1 MMNEDEVN
9 KLIQRWRDSP
19 EDNLKPEDY
28 QQFKD
33 LACLTQVDSEYF
45 LTLLQD
51 EKNQSMVKYMGCVL
65 LTPLMEKVLEKDK
78 SCDQIQAAITHVTT
92 TCRPHEVLEN
102 LIVVVEDADPDA
114 ISETLVASV
123 PHLQTGLLRLEEG
136 RASSLGTVLSVLH
149 KQLTRL
155 PVPYTE
161 QQEADDEFGVC
172 RCCTALTSFTKPF
185 LEEVRSNGGNHQ
197 EMKLELLNFC
207 IRSLREPLLEAELT
221 PQRDSPLWLFAS
233 HIMVTLEAIN
243 QSITEL
249 LFFSTKQ
256 RNIQMDKSQLAE
268 SKGCLAYLLFVRLL
282 AMECIPTVLSP
293 EFILQCNVEYI
304 HQLLSSKRESH
315 LLKGLALFER
325 CLERVHDNSLAV
337 NLLELKSF
345 YHVKQSLLQVLT
357 DCPMQH
363 LRESGE
369 KVLQLLIHKLEAEAK
384 HKLFRYLLETSK
396 HPGVQCYIVKNI
408 QHQVESSM
416 KLGNATGCFLGAELL
431 PLLGLV
437 LTLANGAETDLL
449 HNKDKIMASLNLL
462 CYLLSRD
469 KALSSNAAVWE
480 DVSRMRDEY
489 TRMLRVCITMSRSYY
504 MAELKALRDDHRLK
518 AREARASTGT
528 CLQISTVKPGN
539 LSKRSPE
546 VQHQVLQSALVTF
559 DLMESL
565 IVRTEESIPNKLLY
579 LCEQ

>member
-1 MMNEDEVN
+1 MMNEDQVN
-9 KLIQRWRDSP
+9 KLIQRWGDTP

-51 EKNQSMVKYMGCVL
+51 EKNQSMVKSMGCVL

-92 TCRPHEVLEN
+92 TCRPHKVLEN

-221 PQRDSPLWLFAS
+221 PQRDSSPLWLFAS
-233 HIMVTLEAIN
+233 HIMVTLDAIN

-282 AMECIPTVLSP
+282 ALECIPTVLSP
-293 EFILQCNVEYI
+293 EFILQCNVEYV

-345 YHVKQSLLQVLT
+345 YHVKQ
-357 DCPMQH
+357 
-363 LRESGE
+363 RESGQ
-369 KVLQLLIHKLEAEAK
+369 KVFQLLIHKLEAEAK
-384 HKLFRYLLETSK
+384 HKLFGWLLKSSK
-396 HPGVQCYIVKNI
+396 HPGVECFIVKNI
-408 QHQVESSM
+408 QNQVESSM
-416 KLGNATGCFLGAELL
+416 KLGNATGWFLGAELL
-431 PLLGLV
+431 SLLGLV

-469 KALSSNAAVWE
+469 KAAVWE
-480 DVSRMRDEY
+480 DVSRMREEY
-489 TRMLRVCITMSRSYY
+489 TQMLRVCITMSRSYY
-504 MAELKALRDDHRLK
+504 MSELQALRDDHRLK

-528 CLQISTVKPGN
+528 CLQISTVKPGD

-546 VQHQVLQSALVTF
+546 VQHQVLQSSLVTF

-565 IVRTEESIPNKLLY
+565 IVRTEEKIPQQTALFV
-579 LCEQ
+579 

>member
-1 MMNEDEVN
+1 MMNEDQVN
-9 KLIQRWRDSP
+9 KLIQRWGDTP

-51 EKNQSMVKYMGCVL
+51 EKNQSMVKSMGCVL

-92 TCRPHEVLEN
+92 TCRPHKVLEN

-221 PQRDSPLWLFAS
+221 PQRDSSPLWLFAS
-233 HIMVTLEAIN
+233 HIMVTLDAIN

-282 AMECIPTVLSP
+282 ALECIPTVLSP
-293 EFILQCNVEYI
+293 EFILQCNVEYV

-345 YHVKQSLLQVLT
+345 YHVKQSLLQVVT

-363 LRESGE
+363 L
-369 KVLQLLIHKLEAEAK
+369 
-384 HKLFRYLLETSK
+384 
-396 HPGVQCYIVKNI
+396 
-408 QHQVESSM
+408 
-416 KLGNATGCFLGAELL
+416 LGNATGWFLGAELL
-431 PLLGLV
+431 SLLGLV

-469 KALSSNAAVWE
+469 KAAVWE
-480 DVSRMRDEY
+480 DVSRMREEY
-489 TRMLRVCITMSRSYY
+489 TQMLRVCITMSRSYY
-504 MAELKALRDDHRLK
+504 MSELQALRDDHRLK

-528 CLQISTVKPGN
+528 CLQISTVKPGD

-546 VQHQVLQSALVTF
+546 VQHQVLQSSLVTF

-565 IVRTEESIPNKLLY
+565 IVRTEEKIPQQTALFV
-579 LCEQ
+579 